1 MRVMIAIMTP
11 RQYYQGI
18 LEECQGGW
26 LIFAWASQDQRTNR
40 QARDPQKRGQ
50 ASAKKKTRILA
61 NFACFAL
68 RNDKA

>member
-1 MRVMIAIMTP
+1 MTP

-40 QARDPQKRGQ
+40 QAREEREE
-50 ASAKKKTRILA
+50 KTRILA
-61 NFACFAL
+61 NACPLFPALVFACPVFF
-68 RNDKA
+68 RVKG